1 MPECTDVEALDA
13 LLADPDVVVDVE
25 YRGWSDSG
33 IEEWGRL
40 RLTHSGGFEAQ
51 WRDDPWAGFPHVPGR
66 RFRIVEAERPKPITL
81 AEWPTRCSFHKS
93 GDVHCV
99 SHGKTA
105 CGVLLYTQT
114 YWAKTSETEVTC
126 AKCRQAVGF
135 PVKDEP
141 DIPDLMTGDWS
152 GRVRYGHSSEYVHAW
167 RDHLIRPACGLEG
180 MNSNLGHMD
189 RLPVSAEVDCPL
201 CRKALRLAPLA
212 DLAAPEPYIAALIAA
227 FPLADYGCEGC
238 EVRSVEQRGDG
249 KWYVCTLNGMTTS
262 SLSRI
267 NEHGVR
273 ATLVLAP
280 DGTLVFVDG
289 LHTECRMQQQQGGSW
304 IPRAAGHDGHNY
316 GIAWCPA
323 VAVVMGRKA

>member
-1 MPECTDVEALDA
+1 
-13 LLADPDVVVDVE
+13 
-25 YRGWSDSG
+25 
-33 IEEWGRL
+33 
-40 RLTHSGGFEAQ
+40 
-51 WRDDPWAGFPHVPGR
+51 
-66 RFRIVEAERPKPITL
+66 
-81 AEWPTRCSFHKS
+81 
-93 GDVHCV
+93 
-99 SHGKTA
+99 
-105 CGVLLYTQT
+105 
-114 YWAKTSETEVTC
+114 
-126 AKCRQAVGF
+126 
-135 PVKDEP
+135 
-141 DIPDLMTGDWS
+141 
-152 GRVRYGHSSEYVHAW
+152 
-167 RDHLIRPACGLEG
+167 

-280 DGTLVFVDG
+280 DGTLVFVRG
-289 LHTECRMQQQQGGSW
+289 LWTEVEMARQYIEPYWFPMCDTDEIDACKSV
-304 IPRAAGHDGHNY
+304 
-316 GIAWCPA
+316 WCPA
-323 VAVVMGRKA
+323 KAVVMGMQL